1 MNRIPTFLLAV
12 VLLGLS
18 TAEADAQDTNLW
30 VEGYP
35 QTGTAS
41 GTIVVQGTIVPDK
54 GWTAG
59 GTATVYVWPVGSG
72 ERLSY
77 NISVGKD
84 GTWQAVIAKLQPGV
98 EYNVSVQGSVSS
110 GQKAFSV
117 ATDPAIAKAAK

>member
-1 MNRIPTFLLAV
+1 MSRVATFLLAG

-18 TAEADAQDTNLW
+18 TAEADAQ
-30 VEGYP
+30 
-35 QTGTAS
+35 
-41 GTIVVQGTIVPDK
+41 
-54 GWTAG
+54 

-72 ERLSY
+72 KLLSY

-84 GTWQAVIAKLQPGV
+84 GTWQAVIAKLLPGV

-117 ATDPAIAKAAK
+117 ATDPAVAKAAK